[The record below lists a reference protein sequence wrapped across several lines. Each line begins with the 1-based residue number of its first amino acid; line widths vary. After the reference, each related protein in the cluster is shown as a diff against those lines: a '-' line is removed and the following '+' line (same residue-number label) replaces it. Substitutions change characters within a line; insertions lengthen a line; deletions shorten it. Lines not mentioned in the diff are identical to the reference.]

1 MFNFK
6 TTSEHQNMQLQEPV
20 SQVMLLTNN
29 TYLCWIV
36 EELLF
41 ANVFWFIFYKLLTIK
56 HFVSKQLRSKEKTV
70 KELLLAQ
77 RKGLKLCT

>member
-1 MFNFK
+1 
-6 TTSEHQNMQLQEPV
+6 MQLQEPV

-41 ANVFWFIFYKLLTIK
+41 ANVF
-56 HFVSKQLRSKEKTV
+56 
-70 KELLLAQ
+70 
-77 RKGLKLCT
+77 